1 MTPFIQDTASSD
13 PFPPIADYAF
23 LSDCETTALIAP
35 NGNLEWMCLP
45 RMDSPSVFGAILDR
59 DAGGFRLGPPDVQVP
74 AGRRYLPGTMV
85 LETSWE
91 TPTGWI
97 IVRDV
102 LCIGPWVHE
111 EQRSVNHRRSPT
123 DYDADHV
130 LLRTVRC
137 VQGSAEVHLDCEPAF
152 DYGGL
157 AADWRYAGPGYH
169 EAIAGSEGMNIELRL
184 LTDMRLGL
192 EGPRARARTVLRE
205 GDSAYVALG
214 WSELP
219 LPQTFE
225 EAHQRLERTAH
236 HWQEWLRH
244 GTFPDHRWRTFLQ
257 RSALT
262 LKGLSYAPTGAMMAA
277 ATTSLPE
284 TPGGTRNWDYRYS
297 WIRDSTFMLWALYTL
312 GFDWE
317 ANDFFYFVADCAEA
331 EEGQLQIM
339 YGIGGES
346 RLEEQELDHLSGY
359 GGARPVRV
367 GNGAYNQ
374 DQHDVWG
381 AVLDSIYLHTKTR
394 DQLPERLWPI
404 LKRQVETAL
413 AKWREPDR
421 GIWEVR
427 GEPRH
432 FTSSKMMCWVAADR
446 GARLAELREDRAMAE
461 RWGAAAAEIKADI
474 CAHGVDDRGVF
485 VQHYGTTALDASV
498 LLMPLVRF
506 LPVDDPRIRDTV
518 LAIAEELTEQG
529 LVLRYRVEETDDGLS
544 GEEGTFTICSFWLV
558 SALSEI
564 GEHQRARELCE
575 RLLSY
580 ASPLQLYAE
589 EIEPR
594 SGRHL
599 GNFPQAFTHLALIN
613 AVMHVIRG
621 DRQTTGGGFQPEP
634 SRERA
639 RPFS

>member
-1 MTPFIQDTASSD
+1 VTPLIPDNSD

-35 NGNLEWMCLP
+35 SGNVEWMCLP

-59 DAGGFRLGPPDVQVP
+59 DAGGFRLGPAGVEVP

-111 EQRSVNHRRSPT
+111 EERSVNHRRSPT

-169 EAIAGSEGMNIELRL
+169 EAIASSEGMNIELRL

-192 EGPRARARTVLRE
+192 EGPRARARTVLRA
-205 GDSAYVALG
+205 GDTAYAALG
-214 WSELP
+214 WSKLP
-219 LPQTFE
+219 LPANFD
-225 EAHQRLERTAH
+225 EARERLERTAH

-244 GTFPDHRWRTFLQ
+244 GSFPDHRWRTYLQ

-284 TPGGTRNWDYRYS
+284 TPGGNRNWDYRYS

-331 EEGQLQIM
+331 EQGQLQIM
-339 YGIGGES
+339 YGIGGEA

-374 DQHDVWG
+374 QQHDVWG

-413 AKWREPDR
+413 KKWREPDR

-427 GEPRH
+427 GDPKH

-446 GARLAELREDRAMAE
+446 GARLAALRDDQAMVK
-461 RWGAAAAEIKADI
+461 RWTAAAEEIHADI
-474 CAHGVDDRGVF
+474 CEHGVDDRGVF
-485 VQHYGTTALDASV
+485 VQHYDTTALDASV

-506 LPVDDPRIRDTV
+506 LPVDDPRVRKTV
-518 LAIAEELTEQG
+518 LTIADELTDQG

-564 GEHQRARELCE
+564 GEHARARELCE
-575 RLLSY
+575 RLLSF

-589 EIEPR
+589 EIEPHT
-594 SGRHL
+594 GRHL

-613 AVMHVIRG
+613 ALVHVIRN
-621 DRQTTGGGFQPEP
+621 DRQGIADGFMPEP
-634 SRERA
+634 GRDRV
-639 RPFS
+639 RPFA